1 MGVPKYIL
9 TLIILA
15 VAFTPS
21 NDIAG
26 AFHTVG
32 ASSEWRM
39 PTERH
44 DVIIAVLDTGIDTDH
59 QELSRQVAAEINFT
73 DSPTS
78 HDVYGH
84 GTHVAGI
91 LVANNLD
98 ASTAT
103 LVSGFRLMNV
113 KVADDRGECCAEAVA
128 AGIVWAVD
136 NGANIINISLELKE
150 PSAALQEAVEYAW
163 NRGAII
169 IAAAGNDGSELPTYP
184 AYYENCIAVAAI
196 TKDDQLVPLSNH
208 GDWVDVAAD
217 GLNIFSTLPDNGHGY
232 KTGTSF
238 AAASVSH
245 LAALLFEVATDKNG
259 NGWLN
264 DEVRVAIEAGCRR
277 IGISGVGKG
286 RIDIAKSLTVI
297 GAVP

>member
-9 TLIILA
+9 PLIILA
-15 VAFTPS
+15 VVFTPS
-21 NDIAG
+21 SDITG
-26 AFHTVG
+26 VFHMVG
-32 ASSEWRM
+32 ASPESPI
-39 PTERH
+39 PTECR
-44 DVIIAVLDTGIDTDH
+44 DVIIAVLDTGIDQDH
-59 QELSRQVAAEINFT
+59 QDLSHQVVAEINFT

-78 HDVYGH
+78 RDVYGH

-91 LVANNLD
+91 LVANAHD
-98 ASTAT
+98 TSTAE

-113 KVADDRGECCAEAVA
+113 KVADDRGECRAEAVA

-150 PSAALQEAVEYAW
+150 PSAALREATEYAW
-163 NRGAII
+163 NHGAII
-169 IAAAGNDGSELPTYP
+169 ITAAGNDGSELPTYP

-196 TKDDQLVPLSNH
+196 TEDDRLVPLSNH
-208 GDWVDVAAD
+208 GDWVDVAAA
-217 GLNIFSTLPDNGHGY
+217 GLNIFSTLPDNRYGY

-259 NGWLN
+259 DGRLN
-264 DEVRVAIEAGCRR
+264 DEVRAAIEAGCRR
-277 IGISGVGKG
+277 VGIGGVGQG
-286 RIDIAKSLTVI
+286 RIDIVKSLTLMGTI
-297 GAVP
+297 S